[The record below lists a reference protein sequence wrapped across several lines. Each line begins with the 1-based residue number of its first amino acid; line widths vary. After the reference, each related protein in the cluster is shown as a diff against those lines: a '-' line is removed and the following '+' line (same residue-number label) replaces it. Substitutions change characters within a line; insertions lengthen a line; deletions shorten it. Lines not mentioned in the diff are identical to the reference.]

1 MDDHAR
7 SVRRFAEELA
17 GDLTRRGLHADGLL
31 RAREDQPAAQA
42 QEPERHGR
50 RQQHQKG
57 DAVEPGRLAG
67 LVAQIERIRRELY
80 RNGQRL
86 MIAHGGRGLRR
97 HGIFLRADVEIVVH
111 HVAVVAARPLR
122 RVRDLCR
129 KRHGQG
135 IAVNGIVPARLG
147 QAQAELL
154 AVRGL
159 GRTARQR
166 IAAGELLLAAEAG
179 RIAQL
184 QAGHAILQDR
194 FIAPPGQR
202 DVTRVRP
209 ERDEQ
214 AVLRGGKIHLRRHR
228 DLAHAVLPDVD
239 RRLER
244 RQRRVRRQRTQ
255 AQRQRAENGKKKSP
269 QGNLPHSFFFSSA

>member
-1 MDDHAR
+1 
-7 SVRRFAEELA
+7 
-17 GDLTRRGLHADGLL
+17 
-31 RAREDQPAAQA
+31 
-42 QEPERHGR
+42 
-50 RQQHQKG
+50 
-57 DAVEPGRLAG
+57 
-67 LVAQIERIRRELY
+67 
-80 RNGQRL
+80 

-166 IAAGELLLAAEAG
+166 IAAGKLLLAAEAG

-202 DVTRVRP
+202 DVARVRP